1 MATITAIEAAALLG
15 QARIARH
22 KLVTGQLAR
31 VFMDQNG
38 ERVEFVA
45 TNIAA
50 LDRYIRDLEALA
62 DPTSAARLRPRPIGF
77 TF

>member
-1 MATITAIEAAALLG
+1 LATTQQLLDDARAAK
-15 QARIARH
+15 H

-38 ERVEFVA
+38 ERVEYTA

-50 LDRYIRDLEALA
+50 LDAYIRQLEGEIAGT
-62 DPTSAARLRPRPIGF
+62 PRARKPIGF
-77 TF
+77 IF

>member
-1 MATITAIEAAALLG
+1 MTTQQKLDEA
-15 QARIARH
+15 RDARH

-45 TNIAA
+45 TNIAQ
-50 LDRYIRDLEALA
+50 LDRYIASLEAELA
-62 DPTSAARLRPRPIGF
+62 GTRASIRKPIGF
-77 TF
+77 IF

>member
-1 MATITAIEAAALLG
+1 MATTAELLAEARL
-15 QARIARH
+15 ARH

-38 ERVEFVA
+38 ERVEFTTTSLA
-45 TNIAA
+45 S
-50 LDRYIRDLEALA
+50 LDIYIRQLEAMVA
-62 DPTSAARLRPRPIGF
+62 PTPTYRKPIGF

>member
-1 MATITAIEAAALLG
+1 MATQAQLDEAKA
-15 QARIARH
+15 ARH

-45 TNIAA
+45 TNIAQ
-50 LDRYIRDLEALA
+50 LDAYIRQLETELA
-62 DPTSAARLRPRPIGF
+62 PTTFRVPRPIGF
-77 TF
+77 IF

>member
-1 MATITAIEAAALLG
+1 MATTAELLAQAKAAK
-15 QARIARH
+15 H

-38 ERVEFVA
+38 ERVEFTA
-45 TNIAA
+45 TNLDA
-50 LDRYIRDLEALA
+50 LNSWIRELEALA
-62 DPTSAARLRPRPIGF
+62 SPTPTYRKPIGF